1 MDKVYV
7 LREKTEDDT
16 ILHTV
21 GVATCETDAIHWAGA
36 RPDGVVE
43 RGYEA
48 MPIIDTEMSSSL
60 SSAVVASYVGDV
72 DDDGPVAKALIEMH
86 HAADYLGEHKNRL
99 SAARM
104 RRLADEAAD
113 AVGLEI
119 SETT

>member
-1 MDKVYV
+1 MDKMYV
-7 LREKTEDDT
+7 LRQQTEDDT

-21 GVATCETDAIHWAGA
+21 GIATCETDAIHWAGG
-36 RPDGVVE
+36 RPDGVVDRE
-43 RGYEA
+43 YEA
-48 MPIIDTEMSSSL
+48 MPIIDTEMSSSP
-60 SSAVVASYVGDV
+60 SSAVVESYV
-72 DDDGPVAKALIEMH
+72 DDDGPVAKALVEMH

-119 SETT
+119 SEST